1 VPGRRAALRRAP
13 AYRRAAAAAARRG
26 PPPMAAWGAIAA
38 AFGRARRVPKAGYK
52 VLTSKL
58 GPRTFYK
65 GKGCA
70 PTGRHTR
77 KGGYIVE
84 EARLPV
90 YVLPE
95 GLAASP
101 LKPYVAHGAPPA
113 AA

>member
-1 VPGRRAALRRAP
+1 
-13 AYRRAAAAAARRG
+13 
-26 PPPMAAWGAIAA
+26 MAAWGAIAA